1 MPKVKSIPTNNF
13 KKLAEID
20 DSPEKN
26 NPNNQ
31 SNLVRQ
37 VTEKIRGFSMKI
49 NERKPSDQ
57 SKIMTEESSIDMK
70 ANKGPEPKKELS
82 TVSILG
88 HPL

>member
-1 MPKVKSIPTNNF
+1 MPKIKSIPTNNF

-31 SNLVRQ
+31 SNLVKQ

-49 NERKPSDQ
+49 TEGRNSD
-57 SKIMTEESSIDMK
+57 
-70 ANKGPEPKKELS
+70 
-82 TVSILG
+82 
-88 HPL
+88 

>member
-1 MPKVKSIPTNNF
+1 MPKIKSIPTNNF

-26 NPNNQ
+26 NQ
-31 SNLVRQ
+31 SNLVKQ

-49 NERKPSDQ
+49 TEGRNSDQ

-70 ANKGPEPKKELS
+70 ANKVPEPKKELS

-88 HPL
+88 HPF